1 MASIQFLGLEPVL
14 QMFTNRGIETWGLFQ
29 GKQFLSA
36 GDGADGLRQYLNA
49 VAPYGSQA
57 IYTLKVYTGNP
68 DPDEITDKTQAN
80 GSFNFK
86 LTEGQVG
93 APAKVGGY
101 GMGSLDPITAKLH
114 ELVAAKVGDAI
125 EDILNPKPEKQDIG
139 DVIMGYLEDPD
150 ALASVIGAVGKLL
163 NRGQVPAQLGQV
175 AGLGATAAQT
185 GDRVH
190 RLAGALDRLERVDPQ
205 LVEHLEKLA
214 DIGEQDPD
222 IYKILI
228 KKLNSF

>member
-14 QMFTNRGIETWGLFQ
+14 QMFINRGIETWGLFQ

-36 GDGADGLRQYLNA
+36 GEGVDGLRQYLTA

-57 IYTLKVYTGNP
+57 IYTLKIYTGNP
-68 DPDEITDKTQAN
+68 DPDDITDKTQSN

-86 LTEGQVG
+86 LTEGVAG

-101 GMGSLDPITAKLH
+101 GMGALDPITAKLH

-139 DVIMGYLEDPD
+139 DVLMGYLDDPD
-150 ALASVIGAVGKLL
+150 ALATVLGAIGKIF
-163 NRGQVPAQLGQV
+163 NKNPMPAQLGQV
-175 AGLGATAAQT
+175 AGIGAP
-185 GDRVH
+185 RVH
-190 RLAGALDRLERVDPQ
+190 TEERVQRLAAALDRLERVDPN

-214 DIGEQDPD
+214 DLGEQEPD
-222 IYKILI
+222 IYRSMV
-228 KKLNSF
+228 KKLKLF